1 MYFVDVEHEQLDA
14 LRQGLEILE
23 RLGQDALPKLYLF
36 GLAKPDANLT
46 SQVKEAIAE
55 ENSTDNLSPDQIPV
69 ASIAVCIRISS
80 DVLNY
85 LTGSG
90 LRLTDEEFVY
100 NGGNEGPQTGNFKWV
115 SGSKPQVTY
124 NSFSQMGL
132 ADDTYGIDR
141 FLQQYGSKAPAAP
154 ASHPVERTQPVTGSK
169 KIASLLF
176 PDEDEYR

>member
-23 RLGQDALPKLYLF
+23 RLGEDALPKLYLF

-55 ENSTDNLSPDQIPV
+55 ENSTDNLAPDQIQV

-90 LRLTDEEFVY
+90 MKLTNEEFVY
-100 NGGNEGPQTGNFKWV
+100 NGGNEGPQTGSFQWLRGV
-115 SGSKPQVTY
+115 KPQVTY
-124 NSFSQMGL
+124 NSFSQMAL
-132 ADDTYGIDR
+132 ADDEYGIDR

-154 ASHPVERTQPVTGSK
+154 AAHPVSRTQPVASSK

-176 PDEDEYR
+176 DDEDEYR